1 LNTDHV
7 SATGDNALVRN
18 AFAMLGQRSG
28 LFSAIVLLCH
38 PASAAHASG
47 HLPPIPIPR
56 QEFKDIAACHAF
68 LDETY
73 RQDLAKADPKSVQI
87 EGSTRQTLID
97 SKGPVSD
104 GPTHSAYDVTEG
116 WQVYHADPEAG
127 YLKISYSY
135 RTTKM
140 TCEGRVLTGTHSQ
153 GYHTPRMEKLPQE
166 GRLQ

>member
-1 LNTDHV
+1 MNTDHV

-28 LFSAIVLLCH
+28 LVSAIVLLCH
-38 PASAAHASG
+38 PASAARASG

-56 QEFKDIAACHAF
+56 QEFKDFAACHAF
-68 LDETY
+68 LDET
-73 RQDLAKADPKSVQI
+73 
-87 EGSTRQTLID
+87 
-97 SKGPVSD
+97 
-104 GPTHSAYDVTEG
+104 
-116 WQVYHADPEAG
+116 YHADPEAG

-153 GYHTPRMEKLPQE
+153 GYHTPRMEKPPPE